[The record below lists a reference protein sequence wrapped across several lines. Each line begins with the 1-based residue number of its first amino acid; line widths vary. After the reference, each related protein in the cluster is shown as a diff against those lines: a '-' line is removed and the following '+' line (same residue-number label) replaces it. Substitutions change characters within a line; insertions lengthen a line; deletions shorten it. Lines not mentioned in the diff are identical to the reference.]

1 MILPLIWYRSLK
13 AVAETQKSIACWAE
27 ETFGPVK
34 DQAVL
39 VRRAMDEIEELL
51 AATEMGD
58 KDEIGKETADIVILL
73 YRLLELNK
81 LDLGEEI
88 TRKMAEN
95 RGRQWQAKGDGTGKH
110 VPAEPI
116 D

>member
-1 MILPLIWYRSLK
+1 MT
-13 AVAETQKSIACWAE
+13 ETQESIACWAE

-34 DQAVL
+34 DQTVL
-39 VRRAMDEIEELL
+39 VRRAMDEMEELL

-73 YRLLELNK
+73 HRLLELNQ
-81 LDLGEEI
+81 LDLGEEV

-110 VPAEPI
+110 IPSEPI
-116 D
+116 G

>member
-1 MILPLIWYRSLK
+1 MT
-13 AVAETQKSIACWAE
+13 ETQESIACWAE
-27 ETFGPVK
+27 KTFGPVK
-34 DQAVL
+34 DQTVL
-39 VRRAMDEIEELL
+39 VRRAMDEMDELL

-73 YRLLELNK
+73 YRLLELNQ
-81 LDLGEEI
+81 LDLGEEV

-110 VPAEPI
+110 IPSEPI
-116 D
+116 G